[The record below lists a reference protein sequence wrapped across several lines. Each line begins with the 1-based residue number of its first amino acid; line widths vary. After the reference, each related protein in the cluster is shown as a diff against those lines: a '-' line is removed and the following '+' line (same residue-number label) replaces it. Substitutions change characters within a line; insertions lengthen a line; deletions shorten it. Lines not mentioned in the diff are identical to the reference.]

1 MRKTIFTGIIIFAGL
16 FWFAAAI
23 GQSKTPSLKLKAFE
37 RIIMSGV
44 APNPVI
50 KVGDE
55 EIAPAITPAPI
66 DYYIYLISRRVRNIV
81 IDQVWIKKE
90 SYTARI
96 SRVTS
101 KQVIL
106 ENGKYSDTL
115 VNYTNEAIWQINIQE
130 KDITGIPPKKNIANQ
145 VANNELV
152 IRLKDSN
159 GSIYTRTVKKI
170 TQLKPFAGM

>member
-1 MRKTIFTGIIIFAGL
+1 VSNRIITGIVLVATVFSTAEGL
-16 FWFAAAI
+16 
-23 GQSKTPSLKLKAFE
+23 GQSRTPSLQLKAFE
-37 RIIMSGV
+37 RIILSGV
-44 APNPVI
+44 APTPEI

-55 EIAPAITPAPI
+55 EIEPAALKVPT

-90 SYTARI
+90 SYSARI

-101 KQVIL
+101 KQVIV

-115 VNYTNEAIWQINIQE
+115 VNFTNEAVWQINIQE
-130 KDITGIPPKKNIANQ
+130 KDMTGIPPKKNIANQ

>member
-1 MRKTIFTGIIIFAGL
+1 MRKYLFTGIVACVCMFCY
-16 FWFAAAI
+16 AAAL
-23 GQSKTPSLKLKAFE
+23 GQSRTPSLQLKAFE
-37 RIIMSGV
+37 RIILSGV
-44 APNPVI
+44 APTPEI

-55 EIAPAITPAPI
+55 EIEPAALKVPT
-66 DYYIYLISRRVRNIV
+66 DYYIYIISRRVRNIV

-90 SYTARI
+90 SYSARI

-101 KQVIL
+101 KQVIV

-115 VNYTNEAIWQINIQE
+115 VNFTNEAVWQINIQE
-130 KDITGIPPKKNIANQ
+130 KDMTGIPPKKNIANQ

>member
-1 MRKTIFTGIIIFAGL
+1 
-16 FWFAAAI
+16 
-23 GQSKTPSLKLKAFE
+23 
-37 RIIMSGV
+37 
-44 APNPVI
+44 
-50 KVGDE
+50 
-55 EIAPAITPAPI
+55 
-66 DYYIYLISRRVRNIV
+66 
-81 IDQVWIKKE
+81 
-90 SYTARI
+90 
-96 SRVTS
+96 VTS
-101 KQVIL
+101 KQVIV

-115 VNYTNEAIWQINIQE
+115 VNFTNEAVWQINIQE